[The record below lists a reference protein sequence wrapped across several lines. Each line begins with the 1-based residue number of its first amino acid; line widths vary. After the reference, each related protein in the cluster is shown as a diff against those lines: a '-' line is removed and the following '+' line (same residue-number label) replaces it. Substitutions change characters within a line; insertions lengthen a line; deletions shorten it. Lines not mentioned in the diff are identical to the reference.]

1 MIMNQLIKQNAE
13 CLATLVG
20 VILYEFLKGTAAALG
35 IGVAAPLFGI
45 ALTAVGVILT
55 LISKKD
61 GRGKGIAL
69 AIHALLWVFKGL
81 IAGIVGLVIVAALI
95 YYFFMRDRNGQ
106 QTGEKRE
113 MTLQQLPAYLYAGT
127 ICYGRSNNFGWGV
140 EYTNESNP
148 SDKITITSII
158 SATDSEVNT
167 NAGHFSF

>member
-1 MIMNQLIKQNAE
+1 M
-13 CLATLVG
+13 
-20 VILYEFLKGTAAALG
+20 
-35 IGVAAPLFGI
+35 
-45 ALTAVGVILT
+45 
-55 LISKKD
+55 
-61 GRGKGIAL
+61 
-69 AIHALLWVFKGL
+69 
-81 IAGIVGLVIVAALI
+81 IVAALI

-127 ICYGRSNNFGWGV
+127 VCYGRSNNFGWGV

>member
-81 IAGIVGLVIVAALI
+81 IA
-95 YYFFMRDRNGQ
+95 
-106 QTGEKRE
+106 
-113 MTLQQLPAYLYAGT
+113 
-127 ICYGRSNNFGWGV
+127 
-140 EYTNESNP
+140 
-148 SDKITITSII
+148 
-158 SATDSEVNT
+158 
-167 NAGHFSF
+167 

>member
-113 MTLQQLPAYLYAGT
+113 MTLQQLPAYL
-127 ICYGRSNNFGWGV
+127 CYGRSNNFGWGV

>member
-1 MIMNQLIKQNAE
+1 MKR
-13 CLATLVG
+13 
-20 VILYEFLKGTAAALG
+20 
-35 IGVAAPLFGI
+35 IGSVLI
-45 ALTAVGVILT
+45 ALLLVFSCTACG
-55 LISKKD
+55 
-61 GRGKGIAL
+61 
-69 AIHALLWVFKGL
+69 
-81 IAGIVGLVIVAALI
+81 
-95 YYFFMRDRNGQ
+95 NGQ

-127 ICYGRSNNFGWGV
+127 VCYGRSNNFGWGV